1 MPSNGTANTVAERAV
16 IYTRV
21 STEEQ
26 VREGMSLEAQEAA
39 CREYCIRAGYSI
51 VRVFVEEGE
60 SAKTANRTQLKELL
74 TFCREDH
81 NIGVVVVH
89 KVDRFA
95 RLAQDHMQLRSL
107 LAAMGVT
114 LRSVTEPIDDTS
126 AGKFMEHIFAGLA
139 EFDNNVRAD
148 RSTKGMRQ
156 KLENGYWTFPPP
168 LGYLAG
174 KDKQGNK
181 SIVPDRDRAEHV
193 RWAFER
199 FSTGLYTRQ
208 QVLKAVTMRGLLT
221 KRGRRVA
228 SQTFEQTL
236 RKPVYA
242 GRIVVECWQI
252 NVRGR
257 HQAIVTEE
265 VFDKV
270 QMILKGRRPT
280 ITPRLRNNEDFPL
293 RHFVRCGKCGEP
305 LTGSWSTGRTKRY
318 AYYHC
323 QDRCTRASKVDF
335 EAKFIGLLKK
345 LQPHSE
351 YVTLFREVI
360 LDVLRQKQSEASET
374 QAAL

>member
-193 RWAFER
+193 RWAFEQQGAVSAQGVGD
-199 FSTGLYTRQ
+199 FLHGLD
-208 QVLKAVTMRGLLT
+208 AGAHGLIAPEVQEVGGPG
-221 KRGRRVA
+221 GRV
-228 SQTFEQTL
+228 
-236 RKPVYA
+236 
-242 GRIVVECWQI
+242 I
-252 NVRGR
+252 
-257 HQAIVTEE
+257 
-265 VFDKV
+265 
-270 QMILKGRRPT
+270 
-280 ITPRLRNNEDFPL
+280 FP
-293 RHFVRCGKCGEP
+293 E
-305 LTGSWSTGRTKRY
+305 
-318 AYYHC
+318 
-323 QDRCTRASKVDF
+323 
-335 EAKFIGLLKK
+335 LLKIFFEELGADGLEVVAEQLAQPEILLRGK
-345 LQPHSE
+345 VLFALQNAPARFLQQRLM
-351 YVTLFREVI
+351 TL
-360 LDVLRQKQSEASET
+360 LGHLA
-374 QAAL
+374 